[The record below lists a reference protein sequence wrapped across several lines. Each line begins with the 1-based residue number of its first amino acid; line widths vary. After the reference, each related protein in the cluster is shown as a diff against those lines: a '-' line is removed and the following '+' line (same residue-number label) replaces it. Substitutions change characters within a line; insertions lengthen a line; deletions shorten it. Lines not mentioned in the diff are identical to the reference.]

1 MTIPERYVRNC
12 TALSPEECHKLA
24 TKRVLIV
31 GLGGLGG
38 YVVELLA
45 RTGVGHL
52 RVVDKD
58 TFSEHNLNRQLFC
71 AEENIG
77 GGKAEAAAE
86 RVALINSTISLEA
99 HATCFD
105 ESNAADL
112 LHACDCAVE
121 ALDSVHARRTLYEAC
136 SHMEV
141 PLVQAS
147 IAGWYG
153 QISVVFPGDEDPL
166 SFALPGHDTGIESEL
181 GTLCPTAALVASLQ
195 ASETIKVLL
204 EHPDLLRKK
213 LLMIDLKQVS
223 FDRIDLS

>member
-1 MTIPERYVRNC
+1 MTVPERYVRNC
-12 TALSPEECHKLA
+12 TALSPEECRKLA
-24 TKRVLIV
+24 TKRVLVV

-38 YVVELLA
+38 YVVEFLA

-58 TFSEHNLNRQLFC
+58 TFSEHNLNRQLLC
-71 AEENIG
+71 TEENLG
-77 GGKAEAAAE
+77 CSKVEAAAE

-99 HATCFD
+99 HAAYFD

-112 LHACDCAVE
+112 LHACDCAVG
-121 ALDSVHARRTLYEAC
+121 ALDSVHTRRVLHEAC
-136 SHMEV
+136 RQMGI

-153 QISVVFPGDEDPL
+153 QISVVLPGDEDPL
-166 SFALPGHDTGIESEL
+166 SFALQAQDTGIENEL

-195 ASETIKVLL
+195 ASETIKLLL

-213 LLMIDLKQVS
+213 LLMVDLRQVS
-223 FDRIDLS
+223 FDCIDLS